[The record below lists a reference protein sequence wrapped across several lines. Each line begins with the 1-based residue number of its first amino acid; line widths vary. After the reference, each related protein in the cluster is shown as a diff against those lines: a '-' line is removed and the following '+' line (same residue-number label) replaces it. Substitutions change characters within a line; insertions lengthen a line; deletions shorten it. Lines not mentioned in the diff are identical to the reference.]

1 MKGGKKL
8 INYEVRRMLFDKEIK
23 QKDLAKELGITE
35 ETLSRLLA
43 KELDT
48 ERKVEIQATILRM
61 SNPLRRKKRV

>member
-1 MKGGKKL
+1 M

-23 QKDLAKELGITE
+23 QKDLARELGITE

>member
-1 MKGGKKL
+1 M